1 MFISCSF
8 EAKLPEIFKD
18 VHDSYEKIEGRLKA
32 EQFKV
37 RALICPSFRLHK
49 CIQLNIF
56 WTSLYIKVT
65 DHQFVC

>member
-37 RALICPSFRLHK
+37 RSFICPSFV
-49 CIQLNIF
+49 LNLSFIYRNRVGLAQ
-56 WTSLYIKVT
+56 SVACPPLAR
-65 DHQFVC
+65 